1 MTPSTTKSRARLGLL
16 GGVGLLTILAGFGI
30 WSREHAEGALAA
42 ATKSDAVPLVAVA
55 TPSAEPPVDEVVLPG
70 TVKAEFDTPIY
81 ARTNGYVK
89 RWYVDIGA
97 HVTAGQLLAE
107 IDAPEVDQALRQ
119 AEADLGTA
127 EANNQAAQAT
137 AQRVRALL
145 PTDSVSKEQ
154 GDVASS
160 DAAAKASAVASN
172 QANVARLKQLVGF
185 ERVTAPYAGVV
196 TARETDNGNLINAG
210 SGSGPE
216 LFRVADTHLLRI
228 YVQVPQSYAARV
240 RPGVEVSL
248 QFPEYPGRSFPA
260 KLTRT
265 ADAIDPTARTL
276 LVELE
281 ADNAKGELFP
291 GGYVEV
297 HFALPVAQQGLTLSG
312 NTLLFRQEGLRVA
325 AVGPDGR
332 VVLKPIRLGRD
343 FGTKVEVATGIGP
356 NDRVILNPPASIE
369 TGDLVRVASSHADK
383 GAKS

>member
-154 GDVASS
+154 GDIASS

-248 QFPEYPGRSFPA
+248 QFPEYPGSIA
-260 KLTRT
+260 S
-265 ADAIDPTARTL
+265 AVRTL